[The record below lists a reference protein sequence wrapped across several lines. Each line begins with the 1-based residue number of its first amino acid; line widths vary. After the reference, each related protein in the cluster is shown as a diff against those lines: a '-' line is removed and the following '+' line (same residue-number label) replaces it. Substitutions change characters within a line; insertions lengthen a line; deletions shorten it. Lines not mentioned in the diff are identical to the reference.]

1 MATIAFVVYRL
12 SQTYS
17 DTETFPFDSAGP
29 YYVKRVVDGDT
40 FVLEGGVRVR
50 LLGVNTPET
59 KHPRRPVE
67 PLGPEATEFT
77 TRHIEGRNITLRFD
91 RERRDRYHRVLA
103 YVYVGEWFLN
113 EELILAGYS
122 RAETKYPFSNAMKR
136 RFKAAEELARRNKRG
151 LWAVA
156 DQVAR

>member
-1 MATIAFVVYRL
+1 MIIFVVHRF

-17 DTETFPFDSAGP
+17 DAEAFSFDSSGP
-29 YYVKRVVDGDT
+29 YYVERVIDGDT

-67 PLGPEATEFT
+67 PLGPEASEFT
-77 TRHIEGRNITLRFD
+77 KSHIENRLITLRFD

-103 YVYVGEWFLN
+103 YVYVGERFLN
-113 EELILAGYS
+113 EEIN
-122 RAETKYPFSNAMKR
+122 PC
-136 RFKAAEELARRNKRG
+136 
-151 LWAVA
+151 WI
-156 DQVAR
+156 

>member
-1 MATIAFVVYRL
+1 MIVFVVYRF
-12 SQTYS
+12 SQLYS
-17 DTETFPFDSAGP
+17 ETEPFSFDSSGP
-29 YYVKRVVDGDT
+29 YFVERVVDGDT

-67 PLGPEATEFT
+67 PFGPEASEFT
-77 TRHIEGRNITLRFD
+77 TRHIEGRNVTLRFD

-122 RAETKYPFSNAMKR
+122 RAETKYPFSTVMKR
-136 RFKAAEELARRNKRG
+136 SFKAAEELARREKRG
-151 LWAVA
+151 QWAVA
-156 DQVAR
+156 DRVAR

>member
-1 MATIAFVVYRL
+1 MIVYVVYRF

-17 DTETFPFDSAGP
+17 DTKTFPFDSAGP
-29 YYVKRVVDGDT
+29 YYVERVVDGDT
-40 FVLEGGVRVR
+40 FALEGGIRVR

-67 PLGPEATEFT
+67 LLGPEASEFT
-77 TRHIEGRNITLRFD
+77 KSHIEDRLVTLRFD

-113 EELILAGYS
+113 EEIILAGYS
-122 RAETKYPFSNAMKR
+122 RAEIKYPFSNAMKR
-136 RFKAAEELARRNKRG
+136 RFKDAEELARREKRG
-151 LWAVA
+151 LWSVA
-156 DQVAR
+156 NQVSR

>member
-1 MATIAFVVYRL
+1 MSVFVVYRF
-12 SQTYS
+12 SQLYS
-17 DTETFPFDSAGP
+17 ETDPFSFDSAGP
-29 YYVKRVVDGDT
+29 YYVERVVDGDT

-67 PLGPEATEFT
+67 PLGPEASGFT
-77 TRHIEGRNITLRFD
+77 KRHIEGRNVTLRFD

-122 RAETKYPFSNAMKR
+122 RAETNYPFSNVMKR
-136 RFKAAEELARRNKRG
+136 RFKAAEELARREKQG

-156 DQVAR
+156 NQVAR